1 MSSFLKSLLTNQN
14 SKHFL
19 AQNKNVL
26 SRQLN
31 CKFSDAPRILI
42 TGILN
47 KEIKVFFSVI
57 ILK

>member
-47 KEIKVFFSVI
+47 KEIKVFFP
-57 ILK
+57 

>member
-14 SKHFL
+14 SKLFL

-31 CKFSDAPRILI
+31 CKFSDTPRILI
-42 TGILN
+42 TGIFN
-47 KEIKVFFSVI
+47 KEI
-57 ILK
+57 